1 MRNRLSFV
9 LSVLAAL
16 AIALPTLIYAQQG
29 SAPKATTTTAQ
40 PGAANRSAATSRA
53 TRGRASSNSSAEV
66 EQDVAEALTI
76 IQDNYVDGSK
86 LDYNII
92 FKSSITGMLR
102 VLDPHSNYFDRAEFD
117 EFRTDQRSEYF
128 GIGATIGD
136 LRSSGEEVNT
146 YIRATFPNSPAARAG
161 LRFGDRI
168 LEVDGKSVRNKP
180 YTDVRDSLRGPRGS
194 IVKVTVEHNTG
205 KRVETVEI
213 KRDAVPQPSIP
224 EAYMI
229 RPGVGYIAM
238 TGGFNI
244 TTADEFQQA
253 LEDLRARD
261 MNMLILDL
269 RGNGG
274 GLLYQAVRVANT
286 FLQRSQ
292 LILTQKGRTPDNSQV
307 YRADNDSPDMTPL
320 VVLVNRGT
328 ASASEIVAGAL
339 QDHDRALI
347 VGETS
352 FGKGLVQNPFILDYG
367 SALMLTIAKYYTP
380 SGRLIQRDYSNG
392 GFYDYYTRGG
402 SFRTERKNEPAQPTG
417 PESRTDTGRAVYGGG
432 GIAPDETVEPRV
444 ITPAQQRLIDPIFAF
459 ALELTSGRIQGY
471 DAYKVERP
479 IDHGHDLKATDFPVT
494 DALYKTFRD
503 FVTSKPSYKVA
514 AAQLDRER
522 SFVERQLRYDLATAA
537 YGTITAFQV
546 FNVDDPQI
554 ARAVD
559 VLPRARE
566 LALAARRAA
575 RNPSE

>member
-1 MRNRLSFV
+1 MLG
-9 LSVLAAL
+9 VLAAL
-16 AIALPTLIYAQQG
+16 AVALPTFIYAQQG
-29 SAPKATTTTAQ
+29 GAQ
-40 PGAANRSAATSRA
+40 RPAQGGSAAPSANASR
-53 TRGRASSNSSAEV
+53 TGRASMNATAEV
-66 EQDVAEALTI
+66 EQDVAEALTV

-86 LDYNII
+86 LDYNSV

-117 EFRTDQRSEYF
+117 EFRADQRSEYY

-136 LRSSGEEVNT
+136 LRGDGEVNT
-146 YIRATFPNSPAARAG
+146 YIRATFQNSPAARAG

-168 LEVDGKSVRNKP
+168 LEVDGQSVRNKP
-180 YTDVRDSLRGPRGS
+180 YTEVRDSLRGPRGS
-194 IVKVTVEHNTG
+194 IVKVTVEHNAT
-205 KRVETVEI
+205 KQVETVEI

-229 RPGVGYIAM
+229 RPGVGYVAM
-238 TGGFNI
+238 TGGFNL
-244 TTADEFQQA
+244 TTADEFQEA
-253 LEDLRARD
+253 LENLRGQG

-269 RGNGG
+269 RGNPG

-286 FLQRSQ
+286 FLQRGQ
-292 LILTQKGRTPDNSQV
+292 LILTQKGRMRENSQV
-307 YRADNDSPDMTPL
+307 YRADNDAPDTTPL

-402 SFRTERKNEPAQPTG
+402 SFRTERKTEQPTG
-417 PESRTDTGRAVYGGG
+417 PESRTDTGRTVYGGG
-432 GIAPDETVEPRV
+432 GISPDEVVEPRV
-444 ITPAQQRLIDPIFAF
+444 ITPAQQRLMDPVFAF
-459 ALELTSGRIQGY
+459 ALELTSGRIQGF
-471 DAYKVERP
+471 DDYKVQSP
-479 IDHGHDLKATDFPVT
+479 IDFKHNLKATDFPVT
-494 DALYKTFRD
+494 EALYKAFKD
-503 FVTSKPSYKVA
+503 FATHAKSYKVT

-522 SFVERQLRYDLATAA
+522 AFVERQLRYDLATAA
-537 YGTITAFQV
+537 YGTVTAFQV
-546 FNVDDPQI
+546 FNADDPQI

-566 LALAARRAA
+566 LALTARRAA